1 VTRKIEPA
9 DRDDLIKRYVAGC
22 SENQVA
28 KECGVSRSVITRWL
42 REAGIV
48 RRGQSDAERI
58 KWSRMTDERRRAQV
72 IRAHA
77 ATKGRVRSDAEV
89 SRCAASNFRNQ
100 TRKGRGEDAI
110 AAICSGF
117 GIAVEQQYP
126 VGRYNIDVAMHE
138 LRVAVEIIGNWPKRD
153 GGTVPYR
160 KRVEHLFDLG
170 WCILWIDA
178 TNKRAIDTLAV
189 GKHLLALADAARRN
203 EPIARRQWVIRR
215 DGEPAAG
222 LGRKLH
228 ELTGVP
234 CAQCRDGLALD

>member
-1 VTRKIEPA
+1 MARKIEPS

-22 SENQVA
+22 SENQIA
-28 KECGVSRSVITRWL
+28 NECGVSRTVVTRWL

-48 RRGQSDAERI
+48 RRSQSDAERI
-58 KWSRMTDERRRAQV
+58 KWSFMTDECRRAQV
-72 IRAHA
+72 ARAHA

-89 SRCAASNFRNQ
+89 ARSAASNFRNQ
-100 TRKGRGEDAI
+100 TRKGRGEDAV

-138 LRVAVEIIGNWPKRD
+138 LRVAVEVVGNWPKPG

-160 KRVEHLFDLG
+160 KRVEHLFDLD

-178 TNKRAIDTLAV
+178 TNKRSVDTIAV

-203 EPIARRQWVIRR
+203 ESVAGRQWVIRC
-215 DGEPAAG
+215 DGESATG

-234 CAQCRDGLALD
+234 CAQCRNGLALD